1 MRKLQAHLLLFMLS
15 CMWSA
20 ALLGQ
25 DRISV
30 AGNVRDSAGNP
41 LSGITVM
48 VKGAKSGTS
57 TDALGNF
64 KISAQRGGH
73 LVFSGIGF
81 LTQQIEVTGGTITI
95 AMNGDPKS
103 LSEVVVTGFGQRT
116 NLRKVPY
123 SVTEIKGDELTRAN
137 NANFVDALQ
146 GKVAGVFVGQGT
158 GGPSSSAKIRIRG
171 NASLSSNTQPLVVI
185 DGILIEPGTTGA
197 DSWGQN
203 RDFGNIIKDLNPDD
217 YESID
222 VLKGSAATAQ
232 YGSKGLNGVLLIT
245 TKKGRARKDLG
256 ISFTHTESFD
266 HAYKLPD
273 YQDTYGGGIKP
284 FFDKDAQGN
293 DMVDPLNASIY
304 NTPDANQSFGP
315 KFDGH
320 TVKDIDGRMV
330 PWVAN
335 KPLDFFQTGKYINTN
350 LAIEGGNEGSTYRF
364 SVSDL
369 QNNSIMPNNKLQ
381 RDAFSLRAT
390 HKIGSLIS
398 LDASV
403 SYTISKIRNPIW
415 QGGNF
420 SPLFAF
426 TYFMPRNAPISW
438 WQNNYIDTVNGG
450 QKTGPSGDPYYLAH
464 TMWNYYQDNSTQHE
478 NNLLANLD
486 LTVKLAPGLSALV
499 RSNVNTYNFY
509 SEEDVNGTGKGFS
522 GGSYTLIKGSYNNI
536 RIQGLLNYTKD
547 FGEDFTLNASAGGE
561 TYRRLGGQRIKLN
574 TNGGLLAP
582 GLYTITNSVSPAS
595 IEVNNTDAPY
605 SGLRQDAVYVL
616 GDLTWRNM
624 LTVNATVRRDWVSS
638 LTYKD
643 GHGKYYGTYPAVGLA
658 WTFTELPSFKNSNT
672 ILSFGKLRAS
682 LGWSGSYPSAYYT
695 NTAGFYSPNGTFN
708 NAGNSTQQLFTFQGS
723 NLGNDHLVSERAR
736 ELEFGADI
744 RFFHNRLGFDV
755 AWYKKNSYNQIL
767 NLNTPVESGASS
779 QAINAGN
786 IQNQGVEILM
796 TATPVQLRDF
806 TWNSSINFTRNRNKV
821 ISLAPGVKSY
831 QLELA
836 FGADEQ
842 AIAMAGKDYGTVQ
855 TGYGYAIYNG
865 KNSASN
871 GKKVLGLAP
880 YGTTGG
886 YYSFLRSQDYDG
898 TTKYLGSIMENWL
911 GSTTQ
916 SFRYKSFNLSVQID
930 AKYGGLMASASHQ
943 YGSAGGSFKNS
954 LKGRDAASGGIA
966 YTDGSGVA
974 HNDGILPDGVFA
986 DGITISGTDVGGM
999 SYKDAYNAKLVT
1011 PVPAYAYYGN
1021 LSQWSSGI
1029 REYSTFDNSW
1039 IAVREV
1045 TVGYDLPASIYKKI
1059 KFSALRVSVTG
1070 RNLGYLYKT
1079 AKDGIN
1085 PEGFYNNNS
1094 AGFAEYGGLPYTRSL
1109 GFSVKA
1115 GF

>member
-1 MRKLQAHLLLFMLS
+1 MLSLAFLLLGP
-15 CMWSA
+15 A
-20 ALLGQ
+20 ANAQEKRLVTGT
-25 DRISV
+25 
-30 AGNVRDSAGNP
+30 VRDSVGNP
-41 LSGITVM
+41 LTGISVT
-48 VKGAKSGTS
+48 VKGTKSGTS

-64 KISAQRGGH
+64 KVSVQSGER
-73 LVFSGIGF
+73 LVFSGVGF
-81 LTQQIEVTGGTITI
+81 LTQEVEPTSGTIAV
-95 AMNGDPKS
+95 AMRNDPKN
-103 LSEVVVTGFGQRT
+103 LNEVVVTGFGQRT
-116 NLRKVPY
+116 NVRKVPY
-123 SVTEIKGDELTRAN
+123 SVTEIKGDEITRAN

-146 GKVAGVFVGQGT
+146 GKVAGVFVAQGT

-222 VLKGSAATAQ
+222 VLKGSAATAL
-232 YGSKGLNGVLLIT
+232 YGSRGLNGVLLIT

-266 HAYKLPD
+266 NAYKLPD
-273 YQDTYGGGIKP
+273 YQNTYGGGIKP
-284 FFDKDAQGN
+284 YFDKDAQGN
-293 DMVDPLNASIY
+293 DVVDILNASIY

-320 TVKDIDGRMV
+320 MVKDIDGRMV

-369 QNNSIMPNNKLQ
+369 HNNSIMPNNTLQ

-390 HKIGSLIS
+390 HKIGNIIN

-403 SYTISKIRNPIW
+403 SYTMSTIKNPIW

-426 TYFMPRNAPISW
+426 VYFMPRNAPIDW
-438 WQNNYIDTVNGG
+438 WQHNYIDTVNGG
-450 QKTGPSGDPYYLAH
+450 RKTGPSGDPYYLAH
-464 TMWNYYQDNSTQHE
+464 TMWNYYQDNTTQHE
-478 NNLLANLD
+478 NNLLANVD
-486 LTVKLAPGLSALV
+486 LTIKLAPGLSALV

-509 SEEDVNGTGKGFS
+509 SEEDVNGTGAGFS

-536 RIQGLLNYTKD
+536 RVQGLLNYTKQ
-547 FGEDFTLNASAGGE
+547 FGDDFTLNASAGGE
-561 TYRRLGGQRIKLN
+561 TYRKLGGQRIQLN

-595 IEVNNTDAPY
+595 ITVDNTNQPY
-605 SGLRQDAVYVL
+605 SSYRNDAVYVMA
-616 GDLTWRNM
+616 DLTWMNM
-624 LTVNATVRRDWVSS
+624 LTANATLRNDWVSS

-643 GHGKYYGTYPAVGLA
+643 GHGKDYATYPAVGLA
-658 WTFTELPSFKNSNT
+658 WTFTELPSFKNSNS

-682 LGWSGSYPSAYYT
+682 LGWSGSYPQPYYT

-708 NAGNSTQQLFTFQGS
+708 NTGNSNQQLFTFQGS
-723 NLGNDHLVSERAR
+723 NMGNYNLVAERAR

-755 AWYKKNSYNQIL
+755 AWYKKNSFDQIL

-786 IQNQGVEILM
+786 IQNKGIEILM
-796 TATPVQLRDF
+796 TATPIQSRDF
-806 TWNSSINFTRNRNKV
+806 TWNSSINFTRNRNEV

-842 AIAMAGKDYGTVQ
+842 AVAMAGKPYGTVE

-865 KNSASN
+865 KNAAAN
-871 GKKVLGLAP
+871 GQKVLGLAP

-898 TTKYLGSIMENWL
+898 STKELGTIMENWL

-916 SFRYKSFNLSVQID
+916 SLRYKNFNLIVQID

-954 LKGRDAASGGIA
+954 LFGRDAASGGLA
-966 YTDGSGVA
+966 YTDGTGS
-974 HNDGILPDGVFA
+974 HNDGIIPNGVFA
-986 DGITISGTDVGGM
+986 DGIVINGTDVSGM
-999 SYKDAYNAKLVT
+999 SYKDAVNAKLVT

-1045 TVGYDLPASIYKKI
+1045 TVAYDLPSRIYKKI
-1059 KFSALRVSVTG
+1059 SFSSLRVSVTG
-1070 RNLGYLYKT
+1070 RNLGYLYKD

-1085 PEGFYNNNS
+1085 PEGLYNNNS